1 MISVRQSGE
10 TLATYVPSALRRI
23 SWIAVFAGV
32 GIALVIQSM
41 LSIHG
46 HLHQFLMGVGVG
58 IGTMGPTHIKTLA
71 TADLSGI
78 PGLCWQSL
86 GLVALLIGSG
96 VASRVAEAP
105 YRHEGMLH
113 GLLTWGV
120 VMLFTLCLPTTCLP
134 TTALGSLM
142 SEIFGA
148 SVATTQTVSQAS
160 FGMTTTP
167 LVGAMVA
174 TLGGAIGT
182 LRSL

>member
-10 TLATYVPSALRRI
+10 NLATYVPSALRRI
-23 SWIAVFAGV
+23 SWPAVFAGV
-32 GIALVIQSM
+32 GIALVIQLM

-58 IGTMGPTHIKTLA
+58 IGTMGPAHIKTLA

-120 VMLFTLCLPTTCLP
+120 VMLFTLCVPTM
-134 TTALGSLM
+134 ALGSLM
-142 SEIFGA
+142 SGIFEA

-174 TLGGAIGT
+174 ALGGAIGT